1 MDLSPF
7 VSPALISALILAG
20 ALVLFVTERVRHD
33 LIAVLALLAGLI
45 TGVVKPEDALSGF
58 GDPAVVAVAAVLI
71 VGRTLELS
79 GVAAKLARYIMF
91 GKATYS
97 LQMAMLMA
105 VGALLS
111 AFMNNIAALVI
122 VMPLGAEIARQNK
135 KAVGTI
141 LMPLAFAT
149 IMGGMITLIGTPANM
164 ILSSVREERLGQG
177 FGFFAMA
184 PVGIAVAVVGI
195 LYLAVIGWRLLP
207 PRRGTMEGH
216 AAPWKVFE
224 LTLTHAVELS
234 RHALSKQLHASRTRL
249 LRLIRRDKII
259 DWPEE
264 DRLKRGDK
272 LLLLSRYMP
281 GDVADSLEVK
291 TAAPLPAE
299 HEVTAHMVVAHGSPI
314 IGERYDAITHRS
326 GGALNVTA
334 GGPRAARLK
343 QPLGGILL
351 QGGDQLFIRG
361 QAADIARFGTQQRL
375 LEIDRAD
382 TAPVNIRAA
391 IQTVGIFVLAIAV
404 TVLFDVSPA
413 LTFLAAAAAMAALR
427 LIPAPEI
434 YKSIDWSVIVLLA
447 AMIPVGQSFESSG
460 AAKMVADA
468 LAGGLQGA
476 PLILC
481 IAAVCGLTLFL
492 TILLNNVATALIMGP
507 LAIQLAQILHV
518 SPDALLLAVLV
529 GTSSDFLTPIG
540 HQNNLLVMAP
550 GGYRFTDYAR
560 AGALLAVL
568 VVATTAFVLS
578 TLFGG

>member
-1 MDLSPF
+1 MNLTEY
-7 VSPALISALILAG
+7 VSPALVSSLILAG
-20 ALVLFVTERVRHD
+20 ALILFVTERVRHD
-33 LIAVLALLAGLI
+33 LIAVLALLAGLV
-45 TGVVKPEDALSGF
+45 TGIVKPGDALSGF

-79 GVAAKLARYIMF
+79 GVAARLARYIMF

-97 LQMAMLMA
+97 VQMAMLMA
-105 VGALLS
+105 VGAVLS

-135 KAVGTI
+135 RAVGTI

-164 ILSSVREERLGQG
+164 ILSSVREERLGEG
-177 FGFFAMA
+177 FSFFAMS
-184 PVGIAVAVVGI
+184 PVGSAVAVIGI
-195 LYLAVIGWRLLP
+195 VYLAIIGWRLLP
-207 PRRGTMEGH
+207 PRKGTMEG
-216 AAPWKVFE
+216 AVSPWKVFE
-224 LTLTHAVELS
+224 LTLTEAVELS
-234 RHALSKQLHASRTRL
+234 RHAVSKQLHTSRTRL
-249 LRLIRRDKII
+249 LRLIRRDKVVP
-259 DWPEE
+259 WPEE

-281 GDVADSLEVK
+281 GDVADSLEMK

-299 HEVTAHMVVAHGSPI
+299 QEVTAHMVVAHGSPI
-314 IGERYDAITHRS
+314 IGERYDAIAHRTD
-326 GGALNVTA
+326 GALNVTA
-334 GGPRAARLK
+334 GGPRAAKLK
-343 QPLGGILL
+343 TPLSAITI

-404 TVLFDVSPA
+404 TVIFDVSPA
-413 LTFLAAAAAMAALR
+413 LTFLAAAAAMAGLR

-460 AAKMVADA
+460 AARVVADTM
-468 LAGGLQGA
+468 AGWLQGA
-476 PLILC
+476 PLIVC

-507 LAIQLAQILHV
+507 LALQLAQILDAP
-518 SPDALLLAVLV
+518 PDALLLAVLV

-568 VVATTAFVLS
+568 VVATTAVVLS
-578 TLFGG
+578 ASFG